1 MLVDSLFLFMKFT
14 IDHFKYYMVPGWFKH
29 FLKMELLILNLQG
42 VLNVQDLLTDFSA
55 YLKLLFNLS
64 GFCDKDLK

>member
-1 MLVDSLFLFMKFT
+1 MPVDSLFSFMKFT
-14 IDHFKYYMVPGWFKH
+14 IDRFKRYMVPGWFKY

-42 VLNVQDLLTDFSA
+42 FLNIQDLLIDFSA
-55 YLKLLFNLS
+55 YLKLHLS